1 VSDPILE
8 RCVLEFN
15 SSPGSSAE
23 RMSAVLEYLAD
34 ELLRD
39 AFPYDHSGS
48 CELFVDAF
56 KLKNRLLE
64 AIRVH
69 PETRTASYE
78 SHLAK
83 LTGQT
88 PPRVAKTEDFQRDPS
103 AFLLIWG

>member
-1 VSDPILE
+1 MSDPILE

-15 SSPGSSAE
+15 SSPGSSIE
-23 RMSAVLEYLAD
+23 RMGAVFEYLAD

-56 KLKNRLLE
+56 KLNSRLLD
-64 AIRVH
+64 AVRAH
-69 PETRTASYE
+69 TETRPARYE

-83 LTGQT
+83 LKGEK
-88 PPRVAKTEDFQRDPS
+88 PLRIAKTSDF
-103 AFLLIWG
+103 